1 MEKELQELKE
11 KLNAI
16 SVVYKLIDNKDLK
29 IKLLELSL
37 SLQKQILGEEEDK
50 IESEN
55 IYLRYTE
62 ERIIKEPT
70 ISGSRLKISTIQDDF
85 KEWYSIHYGK
95 TTPEIIKL
103 LREFLVIMFG
113 KYPQNGWGHISLSE
127 EEI

>member
-103 LREFLVIMFG
+103 LREFLVIKFG